1 MNENIEYKINA
12 EELDLSNDLITL
24 NDLEDI
30 KKLKDPFLTK
40 GLYSENEKFLKF
52 SLFFIRK
59 YLSSPNPNSKEVIK
73 EFVLYQIDI
82 IDILCELILKSN
94 KKILLILG
102 SSHIELGAQWIHGK
116 KSKIFP
122 IINLYSVKISLC

>member
-94 KKILLILG
+94 KKIQVRKLI
-102 SSHIELGAQWIHGK
+102 
-116 KSKIFP
+116 
-122 IINLYSVKISLC
+122 